1 MKYAKNKKDNLRSP
15 GAYAQAMNEAIMSIM
30 IP

>member
-15 GAYAQAMNEAIMSIM
+15 GAYTQAMNEAIMSIM